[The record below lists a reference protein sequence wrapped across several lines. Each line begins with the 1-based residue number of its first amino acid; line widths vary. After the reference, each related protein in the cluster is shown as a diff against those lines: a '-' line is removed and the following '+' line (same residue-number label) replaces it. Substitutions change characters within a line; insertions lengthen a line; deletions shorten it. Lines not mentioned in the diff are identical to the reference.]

1 MILERSIFYR
11 TRAKDYSSGATS
23 VGRRHTYSSYTSA
36 TPNYQPDLE
45 ASATGSHQSSESI
58 STLSWSP
65 STSSSLIHS
74 PIHPFSSSGSLRAFS
89 EESSR
94 AGRLDGDSWSVS
106 PSSSLPWARW
116 GSQRSASSKA
126 SHQAVSPESPRHPQA
141 SHSLVPRLA
150 QSQATFSLSSS
161 KPPPPQTQRSSKASL

>member
-45 ASATGSHQSSESI
+45 ASVTGSHQSSESI

-65 STSSSLIHS
+65 STSSSPTHS
-74 PIHPFSSSGSLRAFS
+74 PIHPFSSSGSQLAFW

-94 AGRLDGDSWSVS
+94 AERSDGDSWSVEQSYS
-106 PSSSLPWARW
+106 PRWARW
-116 GSQRSASSKA
+116 GSQRS
-126 SHQAVSPESPRHPQA
+126 
-141 SHSLVPRLA
+141 
-150 QSQATFSLSSS
+150 
-161 KPPPPQTQRSSKASL
+161 